1 MRIGAKEPLELR
13 PHDLFLWLPLLI
25 MNLLQK
31 INFWLPLGDRW
42 NRFKAWLSSWVHHS
56 ISWPQYSSSKMGM
69 AVLQGYYCIK
79 TTFITK
85 LKKYF
90 LSSLSIL
97 IPGKLST
104 CLGLS
109 TTAPCFVSSWL
120 YCLGPLCTCFW
131 DLDPT
136 LSLDK

>member
-1 MRIGAKEPLELR
+1 M
-13 PHDLFLWLPLLI
+13 
-25 MNLLQK
+25 MNLLTENKLMVTIRGQMEQFQSLAL
-31 INFWLPLGDRW
+31 ILGTSLNFFL
-42 NRFKAWLSSWVHHS
+42 FFFFYHS
-56 ISWPQYSSSKMGM
+56 ISWPQYSSSKMEM

-104 CLGLS
+104 CLGLN
-109 TTAPCFVSSWL
+109 TTRGSSL
-120 YCLGPLCTCFW
+120 FCEQLVVLLGPLCTCFW

-136 LSLDK
+136 LSPDK